1 MRCKLFVDETTASCD
16 EFEQWLR
23 LQSNSNPLESPFFQK
38 GEFLLQEIDPSLEK
52 HALSPSAWLR
62 IGPARAETISCT
74 TCSSLC

>member
-62 IGPARAETISCT
+62 INSVEGRGRGDF
-74 TCSSLC
+74 

>member
-52 HALSPSAWLR
+52 HALSIVEGR
-62 IGPARAETISCT
+62 GRGDF
-74 TCSSLC
+74 